1 MVNLR
6 KRSLTLAGH
15 STSLALEPE
24 FWAVLEA
31 MAEAQD
37 RSSAALV
44 GDLDKGRGDCP
55 WRRSADWRPWP
66 GRAAERLRTIRAWR
80 FP

>member
-6 KRSLTLAGH
+6 KRSLTLTGH

-31 MAEAQD
+31 KAQAEG
-37 RSSAALV
+37 RSLAALV
-44 GDLDKGRGDCP
+44 GDLDKSRGDRP
-55 WRRSADWRPWP
+55 LASACRL
-66 GRAAERLRTIRAWR
+66 AALAWAQKEPLRLSQP
-80 FP
+80 FCS

>member
-6 KRSLTLAGH
+6 KRSLTLTGH

-37 RSSAALV
+37 RSLAALV
-44 GDLDKGRGDCP
+44 GDLDKGRGD
-55 WRRSADWRPWP
+55 RPLASVCRLAALAWA
-66 GRAAERLRTIRAWR
+66 GR
-80 FP
+80 PKG